1 MGVYEETDL
10 CKKFH
15 SLARRNWSTSNVWS
29 DNYNEVPNKS
39 GVYFIVLYDMMTTN
53 RTLVYVGSSTNL
65 YARYKSHN
73 IIKKISTIEN
83 ALFEFFFK
91 EMEAGFY
98 DYEIKLINKLKPL
111 FNSQHKLR
119 GLNG

>member
-1 MGVYEETDL
+1 MAVYRQTDL

-15 SLARRNWSTSNVWS
+15 SLVRRNWNTPNKWS
-29 DNYNEVPNKS
+29 DNYKEVPNKS
-39 GVYFIVLYDMMTTN
+39 GIYFIVLYDMMTAE
-53 RTLVYVGSSTNL
+53 RTLVYIGSSTNL

-73 IIKKISTIEN
+73 IIKKISTIDN

-91 EMEAGFY
+91 EMDKGFY
-98 DYEIKLINKLKPL
+98 DYEIKLINKLEPQ
-111 FNSQHKLR
+111 FNSQHKSR